1 MSSLRRR
8 QANRAN
14 SKLSTGPAT
23 RLGRLRSSRNATT
36 HGLSRPIDPIAFG
49 PLLNQVR
56 DVLVSEGFDPR
67 QAQEIALKILDYERN
82 IALQRELHQKR
93 LEGRLVDAIGIAD
106 HVYELQ
112 PMMAWVEEFS
122 VERLFPEIPEYE
134 EPLREAAKWVVKRS
148 RERVSRQVQF
158 ARRRAPESVR
168 YLRRASNQLIKAL
181 RRL

>member
-1 MSSLRRR
+1 MSSLRRLR
-8 QANRAN
+8 ANRAN
-14 SKLSTGPAT
+14 AKLSTGPAT
-23 RLGRLRSSRNATT
+23 RLGRLRSSRNAVT
-36 HGLSRPIDPIAFG
+36 HGLSRPLDPIAAG

-56 DVLVSEGFDPR
+56 EVLVLEGFDPR

-106 HVYELQ
+106 HVYELE
-112 PMMAWVEEFS
+112 PMMAWVEEFA
-122 VERLFPEIPEYE
+122 VERLFPKIPEHE
-134 EPLREAAKWVVKRS
+134 EPLREAAKWIVQRS